1 MTVRGRIERVSL
13 CASVLL
19 KTIFFLLTCAFT
31 FFLILFFVSGGGKVC
46 FDGQKRCMGVREDSC
61 FFSLVRGTN

>member
-46 FDGQKRCMGVREDSC
+46 FDGQKGVWE
-61 FFSLVRGTN
+61 